1 MVCGYGDKVSAGNS
15 ASPLTPFQLICG
27 HFLYTCRSKGITGKE
42 VTPFL
47 LQKLTELTDGKS
59 LDSSILLLNGGK
71 KESPPVYFLI
81 MPGSK
86 HCHFIDGL
94 ARSKHFSVS
103 KQMRV

>member
-15 ASPLTPFQLICG
+15 ASPPMPFQLICG

-59 LDSSILLLNGGK
+59 LDSSIFLLNWGGK
-71 KESPPVYFLI
+71 RKSSSV
-81 MPGSK
+81 
-86 HCHFIDGL
+86 
-94 ARSKHFSVS
+94 FSIS
-103 KQMRV
+103 SDNAWKQTLSLY